1 MGSTATLNS
10 RPLSRS
16 KRDMKEKHG
25 STHRCNL
32 RNVSEMGVKLPG
44 KDHKYICLKQV
55 DFEEEKKVIDLLTGT
70 RC

>member
-1 MGSTATLNS
+1 
-10 RPLSRS
+10 
-16 KRDMKEKHG
+16 MKEKHG

-55 DFEEEKKVIDLLTGT
+55 DFEEGKKVIDLLTGT